1 MISPDFPCPNGG
13 CAMPVFDTDQFV
25 LRLIAETLFY
35 DEEYEALGNLSL
47 IDAEEQCERYV
58 ASFAPEDGLF
68 VLEEATDWEDYEP
81 GEPDDIGYALAVDSR
96 EVGTFESADEIA
108 EMLLQLAREHG
119 LAPSITLLFEEE
131 GD

>member
-1 MISPDFPCPNGG
+1 
-13 CAMPVFDTDQFV
+13 MPVFDTDQFV

-47 IDAEEQCERYV
+47 IDTEEQCERFV

-68 VLEEATDWEDYEP
+68 VLEEATEWEDYEP

-96 EVGTFESADEIA
+96 EVETFESPESVA
-108 EMLLQLAREHG
+108 EALLRLAREHG

-131 GD
+131 GE

>member
-1 MISPDFPCPNGG
+1 
-13 CAMPVFDTDQFV
+13 MPVFDTDQFV

-47 IDAEEQCERYV
+47 IDTEEQCERYV

-68 VLEEATDWEDYEP
+68 VLEEATDWEEYEP

-96 EVGTFESADEIA
+96 EVDTFETADEVA
-108 EMLLQLAREHG
+108 EALLQLAREHA

-131 GD
+131 GE

>member
-1 MISPDFPCPNGG
+1 MTASHNDEF
-13 CAMPVFDTDQFV
+13 T

-47 IDAEEQCERYV
+47 VDTEGRVERYV

-68 VLEEATDWEDYEP
+68 VLEEATEWEEYSP

-96 EVGTFESADEIA
+96 EAGTFESPEEIA
-108 EMLLQLAREHG
+108 AEILRLAREFG
-119 LAPSITLLFEEE
+119 LAPSVTLLFEE
-131 GD
+131 DDVA